1 MDKRDKTRALAGAIF
16 MGALIEHICSPRHQN
31 QASQMF
37 EGMAQAM
44 RAVIGT
50 VDPYTGIP
58 YEPISEES
66 VGYARNREQWI
77 ETGDI
82 DALIRMLG
90 YVK

>member
-1 MDKRDKTRALAGAIF
+1 MDKRDKAGALAGAIF

-31 QASQMF
+31 QGSQMF
-37 EGMAQAM
+37 ESMAQTM

-50 VDPYTGIP
+50 VDPHTGMP
-58 YEPISEES
+58 YETISEES
-66 VGYARNREQWI
+66 VGYALNRKQWV

-82 DALIRMLG
+82 DALNRMLR